1 MIVMR
6 NYENPAKTSENRLKP
21 RSWYIPEGEGI
32 YRSLCGEWRFI
43 YFDNGDRGGETE
55 EWGTIDV
62 PSCWQTRG
70 YEKPNYTNINYPF
83 PCDPPYVPDINP
95 VGIYER
101 SFELDDGSL
110 DTYLVF
116 EGVSSEAELYI
127 NGRYVGFTQGSHLMS
142 EFDITEFVSSGT
154 NTVRVYVRKWCC
166 GSYLEDQDAFRYN
179 GIFRDIYVLSRP
191 HGHIFEL
198 DIRAEGNTVACTADG
213 DYSAELYDGEQLLE
227 AAASVNGRVQF
238 TVNEPKLWNA
248 ESPELYTVK
257 LCTPG
262 ETITRRVGF
271 RTIAISPENEL
282 LINGRPV
289 KLRGVNHHDT
299 HPENGWTMTD
309 AEILRDLKL
318 MKRLNIN
325 AVRTSH
331 YPPAPEFLDYC
342 DELGLYVIL
351 ETDIETHGFVRRNA
365 NVSYGYDVSDTIWPC
380 RNELWHKE
388 FLERMVRAY
397 ERDKLHASI
406 IIWST
411 GNESGYGENQHDM
424 IEWLKSRKD
433 GRLVHCED
441 ASRLGNPDN
450 TDIYSQMYP
459 SIGALVGMSENPEIK
474 QPVFMCEYAHAMGNG
489 PGGIWDYWEEIYRRK
504 NLIGGCIWEWA
515 DHVFVENG
523 VQKYGG
529 DFEGELTHDGN
540 FCCDGMVFADRSFKP
555 GTLEIKNTYAP
566 FRISWEDGALALK
579 NCFDFTSFD
588 DFSFEYE
595 ITCDGESLEK
605 KNVRLNTKPGNTF
618 VLSPAI
624 KLPETCRYGCFVTV
638 KMTDQGGLEIG
649 RLQEKLPVPT
659 VKAEVASAPLAL
671 EETDFDVIA
680 AGDGFRYVLSKQTG
694 FLTSIEIGG
703 EEQLAEAMRLS
714 YFRATTDNDRNVKPY
729 WDRTNIWQGENFDCV
744 FGKVYSV
751 EVSGNRVVVTASAAG
766 VSRLPFF
773 RYTLTYDFFADG
785 SVKTALSGDIRDKVV
800 WLPRLGFELALPLEK
815 DEFKYFGNGP
825 LESYGD
831 MLRHG
836 TVGIHSSNA
845 AAEYVNYVR
854 PQEHGNHAECKW
866 LELADRLRFE
876 ADDVM
881 EISVL
886 NHSIEQL
893 AAAEHTDELSEPYA
907 THVRIDYKVSGI
919 GTNSCGPEAEEKYRL
934 VEKHISFGF
943 TMLPIAFAK
952 SMENTPADED

>member
-1 MIVMR
+1 MR

-43 YFDNGDRGGETE
+43 YFENGDRGGDTE
-55 EWGTIDV
+55 VWGTIDV

-70 YEKPNYTNINYPF
+70 YGKPNYTNINYPF

-127 NGRYVGFTQGSHLMS
+127 NGKYVGFTQGSHLMA

-191 HGHIFEL
+191 HGHIFDL
-198 DIRAEGNTVACTADG
+198 DIRTENNTVVCLADSE
-213 DYSAELYDGEQLLE
+213 YSAELYDGEQLLE
-227 AAASVNGRVQF
+227 TADSVDGRVEF
-238 TVNEPKLWNA
+238 TVTDPKLWSA
-248 ESPELYTVK
+248 EFPDLYTVK
-257 LCTPG
+257 LHTGG
-262 ETITRRVGF
+262 ETVTRCVGF
-271 RTIAISPENEL
+271 RTIAVSSENEL
-282 LINGRPV
+282 LINGRSV
-289 KLRGVNHHDT
+289 KLKGVNHHDT
-299 HPENGWTMTD
+299 HPENGWTMTN

-342 DELGLYVIL
+342 DKLGLYAIL

-388 FLERMVRAY
+388 FLERMMRAY
-397 ERDKLHASI
+397 GRDKLHPSI
-406 IIWST
+406 IMWST

-424 IEWLKSRKD
+424 IEWLKAQND
-433 GRLVHCED
+433 GRLIHCED
-441 ASRLGNPDN
+441 ASRKGTPDN
-450 TDIYSQMYP
+450 TDIYSWMYP
-459 SIGALVGMSENPEIK
+459 SLAELLKMAENPEIT

-489 PGGIWDYWEEIYRRK
+489 PGGIWDYWEMIYNRK

-515 DHVFVENG
+515 DHVYLENG

-529 DFEGELTHDGN
+529 DFEGELTNDKN
-540 FCCDGMVFADRSFKP
+540 FCCDGMVFSDRSFKP
-555 GTLEIKNTYAP
+555 GTIEIKNTYAP
-566 FRISWEDGALALK
+566 FRISWEDGSLKLK

-588 DFSFEYE
+588 DFAFEYE
-595 ITCDGESLEK
+595 ISLDGETLEK
-605 KNVRLNTKPGNTF
+605 KNVRLNTKPGDTF
-618 VLSPAI
+618 VLTPTVN
-624 KLPETCRYGCFVTV
+624 LPEKCRFGCFITV
-638 KMTDQGGLEIG
+638 KMTDQNGNEIG
-649 RLQEKLPVPT
+649 RLQERIPVT
-659 VKAEVASAPLAL
+659 QVKPEIVSVPLVPAET
-671 EETDFDVIA
+671 EFDIIA
-680 AGDGFRYVLSKQTG
+680 EGKDFRYVLSKQTG
-694 FLTSIEIGG
+694 FFTSINIDG
-703 EEQLAEAMRLS
+703 EELLTEPMCLS
-714 YFRATTDNDRNVKPY
+714 FFRAPTDNDINMKPY
-729 WDRTNIWQGENFDCV
+729 WDRTNIWQGENLDCV
-744 FGKVYSV
+744 FCKAYSV
-751 EVSGNRVVVTASAAG
+751 ISNGNRVKVEASSAG

-773 RYTLTYDFFADG
+773 NYTLTYDFFSDG
-785 SVKTALSGDIRDKVV
+785 TVKIDLAGDIRERVV

-815 DEFKYFGNGP
+815 NSFKYFGNGP
-825 LESYGD
+825 LESYAD
-831 MLRHG
+831 MLHHG
-836 TVGIHSSNA
+836 TVGVHSSNA
-845 AAEYVNYVR
+845 TAEYVNYVR

-866 LELADRLRFE
+866 LELADKLRFE
-876 ADDVM
+876 ADNNM

-886 NHSIEQL
+886 GHSIEQL
-893 AAAEHTDELSEPYA
+893 TKAEHTDELSEPYA
-907 THVRIDYKVSGI
+907 THVRIDYRVSGI
-919 GTNSCGPEAEEKYRL
+919 GSNSCGPQTEERYRL
-934 VEKHISFGF
+934 SEKQISFGI
-943 TMLPIAFAK
+943 TMSPIV
-952 SMENTPADED
+952 SPVVTENCD